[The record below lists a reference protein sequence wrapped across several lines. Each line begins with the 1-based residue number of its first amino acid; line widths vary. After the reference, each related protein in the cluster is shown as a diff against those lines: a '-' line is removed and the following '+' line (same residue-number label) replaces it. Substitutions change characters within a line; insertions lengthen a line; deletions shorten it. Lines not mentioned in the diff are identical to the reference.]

1 MCDQHVCKIII
12 FRNWSDSANQI
23 FFNPSYIMYFRVWV
37 WLLLVANTPISNYLN
52 WIWNVQLK
60 YAAQNATNTYVVI
73 VIIHELIIHV
83 SFYCCGGWLY
93 VPLKHGAHSPT
104 TIHCDH
110 NRMELICSHRPR
122 QYSWNTTRYSH
133 ILQAY
138 TSRSAKIRE
147 CLYIAIFP
155 RNAARDC
162 SEKKN
167 TMSPIAIM

>member
-104 TIHCDH
+104 NYSLRSQSYGTHLFPSTSSIFMEHDKVLSYITSIHITFSE
-110 NRMELICSHRPR
+110 NKGMFV
-122 QYSWNTTRYSH
+122 YSDFSPKR
-133 ILQAY
+133 
-138 TSRSAKIRE
+138 RE
-147 CLYIAIFP
+147 RLLW
-155 RNAARDC
+155 
-162 SEKKN
+162 KKN
-167 TMSPIAIM
+167 TQWVQLQ